1 MEIVEN
7 ESELK
12 KFADIAIEA
21 GEGHTVLIDKYF
33 EGTEIEVD
41 AVCDGDTVMIPGIM
55 EHIERAGV
63 HSGDSI
69 AVYPE
74 ISLSENEVSKVVEY
88 TKKIGKSLQLKGLI
102 NIQYVLI
109 RDNDKNSTKSKG
121 TGKIYV
127 LEVNPR
133 SSRTIPFISK
143 VTGIPMVQLAIDS
156 MVGITL
162 KSQGY
167 SDGLAKN
174 RKKHLTGI
182 KAPVFSMSKLIGV
195 ETHLGPEMKSTGEVM
210 GIDYKFEG
218 ALNKALISSGM
229 TIPAKGKILIS
240 VADHHKP
247 EIIDMIKELNSHQY
261 SFYATKGTAKLIRDI
276 GLDVETVN
284 RIGTGHPDMLD
295 LILNDTITAVI
306 NTVTG
311 EKKILEDSFKIR
323 RAAAEKR
330 IPCFTSIDTAI
341 IATKNITFQTI
352 PYKIL
357 PQHKY
362 YEQKHL

>member
-7 ESELK
+7 EIELK
-12 KFADIAIEA
+12 KFADIAINV
-21 GEGHTVLIDKYF
+21 GEGHSVLIDKYF

-74 ISLSENEVSKVVEY
+74 MSLSENEVSKVVEY

-109 RDNDKNSTKSKG
+109 RDDDQISTKSKENSN
-121 TGKIYV
+121 IYV

-156 MVGITL
+156 MLGITL

-167 SDGLAKN
+167 TDGIAKN
-174 RKKHLTGI
+174 RNKHLTGI
-182 KAPVFSMSKLIGV
+182 KAPVFSMSKLTGV

-229 TIPAKGKILIS
+229 ILPQNGKILIS

-247 EIIDMIKELNSHQY
+247 EIINMIKELNS
-261 SFYATKGTAKLIRDI
+261 LI
-276 GLDVETVN
+276 E
-284 RIGTGHPDMLD
+284 
-295 LILNDTITAVI
+295 
-306 NTVTG
+306 
-311 EKKILEDSFKIR
+311 F
-323 RAAAEKR
+323 
-330 IPCFTSIDTAI
+330 
-341 IATKNITFQTI
+341 
-352 PYKIL
+352 
-357 PQHKY
+357 
-362 YEQKHL
+362 

>member
-7 ESELK
+7 ESDLK

-109 RDNDKNSTKSKG
+109 RDDDKSSTKSKR

-143 VTGIPMVQLAIDS
+143 VIDIP
-156 MVGITL
+156 
-162 KSQGY
+162 
-167 SDGLAKN
+167 LAK
-174 RKKHLTGI
+174 L
-182 KAPVFSMSKLIGV
+182 AAQIG
-195 ETHLGPEMKSTGEVM
+195 
-210 GIDYKFEG
+210 
-218 ALNKALISSGM
+218 A
-229 TIPAKGKILIS
+229 
-240 VADHHKP
+240 
-247 EIIDMIKELNSHQY
+247 
-261 SFYATKGTAKLIRDI
+261 
-276 GLDVETVN
+276 
-284 RIGTGHPDMLD
+284 
-295 LILNDTITAVI
+295 
-306 NTVTG
+306 G
-311 EKKILEDSFKIR
+311 EKIKKLNLKPNQQLLDILSVCGSFAISLHK
-323 RAAAEKR
+323 AEK
-330 IPCFTSIDTAI
+330 C
-341 IATKNITFQTI
+341 
-352 PYKIL
+352 
-357 PQHKY
+357 
-362 YEQKHL
+362 